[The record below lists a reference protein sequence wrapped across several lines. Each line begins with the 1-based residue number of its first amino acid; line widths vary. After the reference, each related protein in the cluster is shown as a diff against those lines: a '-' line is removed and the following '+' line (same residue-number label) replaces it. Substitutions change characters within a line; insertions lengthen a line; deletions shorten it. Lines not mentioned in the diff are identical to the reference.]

1 MKMTYQPIDLEKV
14 KTIVYH
20 LPDGKA
26 LVIPAEIVAQAL
38 DLELGS
44 VCDISE
50 INGILHFYPKGHA

>member
-1 MKMTYQPIDLEKV
+1 MTYQPIDLAKV
-14 KTIVYH
+14 KTVVYH

-26 LVIPAEIVAQAL
+26 LVIPAETVAQSL